1 MLNIQLMV
9 VRSPPHSSS
18 FSECAKKKAYNQK
31 IQFVQTIIQ
40 DIDTI
45 GKSHEVEFLCKSKKC
60 WLTKE
65 HKGPKATL
73 VDSIFV
79 EESKEDKVVE
89 EHFV

>member
-1 MLNIQLMV
+1 M
-9 VRSPPHSSS
+9 
-18 FSECAKKKAYNQK
+18 
-31 IQFVQTIIQ
+31 IIQ

-45 GKSHEVEFLCKSKKC
+45 GKSEVDFLCKSKKC
-60 WLTKE
+60 WLTRE

-73 VDSIFV
+73 VDSIFI